1 MKRLL
6 LLAVALS
13 LASAAGAAEFKRAD
27 YVTRLQTCEAILQET
42 MLHPDRA
49 IPADILRRAK
59 GLVIVSQVQVGVLLG
74 VKDGWGIAMVKK
86 ANGQWSLPV
95 FIKAGELSLGLQ
107 LGGKAIEGVYVL
119 MDDAATRLL
128 FRTRFNFGVDAKA
141 VAGPA
146 AAEAERMTKPLNAQ
160 VLVYSNVRG
169 FYAGAT
175 VKTGA
180 MSPLVD
186 ATQQFYQTYYGIPEI
201 LFSDWVRSQP
211 EAQELM
217 NYVAR
222 LSPP

>member
-6 LLAVALS
+6 LLALGLAL
-13 LASAAGAAEFKRAD
+13 ATAVRAAEFQRAD
-27 YVTRLQTCEAILQET
+27 YVARLQTCEAILQEI
-42 MLHPDRA
+42 MMYPDHA
-49 IPADILRRAK
+49 IPADILHRAK
-59 GLVIVSQVQVGVLLG
+59 GLVITNQVQVGVLLG

-86 ANGQWSLPV
+86 PNGQWSLPV
-95 FIKAGELSLGLQ
+95 FIKAGELSFGLQ

-141 VAGPA
+141 VVGPA
-146 AAEAERMTKPLNAQ
+146 AAETERTTKPLNAQ
-160 VLVYSNVRG
+160 VLVYTNVKG

-175 VKTGA
+175 IKTGA
-180 MSPLVD
+180 MSPQVD
-186 ATQQFYQTYYGIPEI
+186 ATQEFYQTYYGIPEI
-201 LFSDWVRSQP
+201 LFSDWVQPQP

-222 LSPP
+222 LSP